1 MHYTRKSSLGSTIT
15 RFIYDSTYVTMRTAQ
30 LYWYIIVLQHVW
42 HSMPGMVQKSV
53 VMYTIDELAHIAGM
67 PSRTIRFYNTQGM
80 LPPPTMRGRV
90 AYYGEEHLLV
100 LNIIK
105 ELKERQNLPL
115 ETIKQMLEIRAR
127 YDDVQMNLALKQ
139 RLLRPLTRG
148 GQEVLLSKE
157 ALTRQTGANEEWI
170 DELTRQDLLFPVK
183 AENGLMYSGDDILLL
198 QIYERLESL
207 GLPIALPALIRFHLR
222 QLVRNELAA
231 FEQYVQTRWREEGL
245 PPEQQAEQ
253 FELILTL
260 TDTLISVMQRKLL
273 FQL

>member
-1 MHYTRKSSLGSTIT
+1 
-15 RFIYDSTYVTMRTAQ
+15 MRAVQ
-30 LYWYIIVLQHVW
+30 LYWYIIALQHVW

-53 VMYTIDELAHIAGM
+53 IMFTIDELAHNSGM

-80 LPPPTMRGRV
+80 LPPPAMRGRV

-157 ALTRQTGANEEWI
+157 ALIRQTGANEEWI